1 MSIQCEAARN
11 REIAKAR
18 ANAALYALLGV
29 LQPGAVAAGSTSTT
43 ACQEC
48 SEPVAA
54 AFLVL
59 PGMKYADRIIA
70 GASAKAK
77 EHLQEAIGTAGVH
90 VTAELNAVDALQR
103 GRMEQPCA
111 SSVQL

>member
-1 MSIQCEAARN
+1 MPPCSLSSVSCN
-11 REIAKAR
+11 R
-18 ANAALYALLGV
+18 
-29 LQPGAVAAGSTSTT
+29 GAVAAGSITTT

-90 VTAELNAVDALQR
+90 VTAELDAKDAFHT
-103 GRMEQPCA
+103 GATE
-111 SSVQL
+111 